1 MSGQLLNVT
10 PLARPDDVLEA
21 VRGPATFRV
30 VEEVSVPRARGGG
43 GPLGRAVRAGARAG
57 LQLVGLAATFALTVG
72 RFLLSLLMIV
82 AGGASVLL
90 LLATLFTGE
99 KNGFNWFAVAL
110 AISFGSFVAMFLA
123 SRFQL
128 WVQAATGLRPR
139 RQ

>member
-21 VRGPATFRV
+21 RRASATFRV
-30 VEEVSVPRARGGG
+30 VEEVSVPRARDGGG
-43 GPLGRAVRAGARAG
+43 DLARAFRAGGRAG
-57 LQLVGLAATFALTVG
+57 LQLVGLAVTFVLTIF

-82 AGGASVLL
+82 AAGASVLL
-90 LLATLFTGE
+90 LLATWFTGE
-99 KNGFNWFAVAL
+99 KNGYNWFAVSA

-128 WVQAATGLRPR
+128 WAQAATGLRPR
-139 RQ
+139 Q